1 MVKIA
6 LKYGVLIVLFSLIW
20 IGLEYLVGM
29 HTEYVGYHPLVTL
42 LTLVIPLVFM
52 YFGIREAQISQR
64 FVSHFS
70 YADAFKTGLSIT
82 LVVAILNPL
91 LQWLMYSLAFPG
103 FFESMQA
110 SAQASLLAQ
119 GVDLEMAQR
128 LAAEDY
134 SLERYLWQSFIGTL
148 VGGVV
153 ISAILAIFV
162 RDKTLPK
169 GG

>member
-1 MVKIA
+1 MFKIA

-20 IGLEYLVGM
+20 ISLEYLVGL

-42 LTLVIPLVFM
+42 LTLVIPLLFM
-52 YFGIREAQISQR
+52 YFGIREAQRSQR

-70 YADAFKTGLSIT
+70 YSDAFKTGLSIT
-82 LVVAILNPL
+82 LVVALLNPL
-91 LQWLMYSLAFPG
+91 VQWLMYSVALPG

-110 SAQASLLAQ
+110 GAQANLLAQ
-119 GVDLEMAQR
+119 GVDVEMAQR

-134 SLERYLWQSFIGTL
+134 SLGRYLWQAFVGTL

-153 ISAILAIFV
+153 ISAILAFFV
-162 RDKTLPK
+162 RDKMLPK

>member
-1 MVKIA
+1 MLKIA

-20 IGLEYLVGM
+20 IGLEYLVGL

-42 LTLVIPLVFM
+42 LTLVIPLLFM
-52 YFGIREAQISQR
+52 YFGIREAQRSQR

-70 YADAFKTGLSIT
+70 YSDAFKTGLSIT
-82 LVVAILNPL
+82 LVVAVLNPL
-91 LQWLMYSLAFPG
+91 VQWLTYLLVFPG
-103 FFESMQA
+103 FFESLQA
-110 SAQASLLAQ
+110 SAQANLLAQ
-119 GVDLEMAQR
+119 GVDLKVAER

-134 SLERYLWQSFIGTL
+134 SLGRYLWQSFVGTL

-153 ISAILAIFV
+153 ISAILAFFV
-162 RDKTLPK
+162 RDKMLPK